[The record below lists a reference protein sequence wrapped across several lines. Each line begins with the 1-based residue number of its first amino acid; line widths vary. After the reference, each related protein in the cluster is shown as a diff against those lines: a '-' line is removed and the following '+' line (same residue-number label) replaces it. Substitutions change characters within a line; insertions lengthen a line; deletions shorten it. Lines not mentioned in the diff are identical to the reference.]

1 MIHDEIKKAS
11 TETLWLLMSD
21 LAAVLQK
28 KKMELNNESFMLWY
42 RVYRE
47 IENEIDA
54 RMNSDYT
61 EG

>member
-11 TETLWLLMSD
+11 TETLWQLMSD